1 MLGVNAITADTKEE
15 AKLLATSLTQAFLN
29 LRRGKR
35 LPIAPPV
42 DPAKLDAEIL
52 PHERVMLDEIFRCSF
67 VGTPDD
73 VARDLKTFAAEKNAD
88 ELIVASMVFD
98 HDARK
103 RSYELLAQRFFGA

>member
-1 MLGVNAITADTKEE
+1 MLGVNVITADTEEE
-15 AKLLATSLTQAFLN
+15 AKRHATSLTQAFLN

-42 DPAKLDAEIL
+42 DPEKLEAEML
-52 PHERVMLDEIFRCSF
+52 PHERAMLEEIFRCSF
-67 VGTPDD
+67 VGTPEK
-73 VARDLKTFAAEKNAD
+73 VAQDLRAFAKEKTAD

-103 RSYELLAQRFFGA
+103 KSYELLAKAF